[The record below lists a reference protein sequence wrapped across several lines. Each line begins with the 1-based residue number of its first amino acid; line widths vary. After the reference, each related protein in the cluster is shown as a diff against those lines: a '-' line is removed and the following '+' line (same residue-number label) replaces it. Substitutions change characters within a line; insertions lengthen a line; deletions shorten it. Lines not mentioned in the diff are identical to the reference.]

1 MRRWFPSRWICAAVL
16 ALSVFALLPKP
27 IAASHSWGPYHW
39 ARASA
44 AIKNIPVRRLH
55 SAGWVTRY
63 NTAMTDWRKPAMTKI
78 KPFTAATGG
87 PSAACTAP
95 TGQVSSC
102 DASYGNT
109 GWLGLAT
116 IWISGSHIVRGNSKV
131 NNTYFNQAFYN
142 TIPWRQLVICQE
154 IGHNF
159 GLGHVNVVFGNR
171 NVGSCMDY
179 TNDPDGGGAYGPS
192 NMHPYAHDYAL
203 INSKH
208 NHIGFDIPGQI
219 AEGME
224 AEEEA
229 APRETEMPRAM
240 EAYNPVVLSQFG
252 TLKQKGDG
260 GRTAVYEIQFASG
273 WKAVNFVTWANAT
286 DGR

>member
-1 MRRWFPSRWICAAVL
+1 
-16 ALSVFALLPKP
+16 
-27 IAASHSWGPYHW
+27 
-39 ARASA
+39 
-44 AIKNIPVRRLH
+44 
-55 SAGWVTRY
+55 
-63 NTAMTDWRKPAMTKI
+63 MTKI
-78 KPFTAATGG
+78 KPQTGATGG
-87 PSAACTAP
+87 ASAACTAV
-95 TGQVSSC
+95 TGQISSC
-102 DASYGNT
+102 DANYGNT

-131 NNTYFNQAFYN
+131 NNTYHSRAPYN
-142 TIPWRQLVICQE
+142 TTPWKRLVICQE

-192 NMHPYAHDYAL
+192 NMRPYAHDYAL

-208 NHIGFDIPGQI
+208 NHIGFDLPGQL

-224 AEEEA
+224 AAEEEA
-229 APRETEMPRAM
+229 APREMEMPRAM

-260 GRTAVYEIQFASG
+260 GRTAVYEMEFANG
-273 WKAVNFVTWANAT
+273 WKAVNFVIWANAA
-286 DGR
+286 DAR